1 MKTLYKT
8 TLRILKYN
16 KKRTFVTILGVIL
29 SSILMFGIGLMF
41 STMRENLLVEARRS
55 GGYQHVTFVN
65 MTPEKMTAFPSDK
78 IDWLVEYQT

>member
-29 SSILMFGIGLMF
+29 SSILMFGIGLLF
-41 STMRENLLVEARRS
+41 STCV
-55 GGYQHVTFVN
+55 
-65 MTPEKMTAFPSDK
+65 K
-78 IDWLVEYQT
+78 IY